1 MLKASFRPAETLP
14 WAHRTQNV
22 VSKAAYR
29 LAKGSRPFDQPAVFR
44 DIWPTRISVGTRMR
58 IPGGTEM
65 RRLFRQLVYL
75 LLCGQGARTR
85 ISVGT
90 RMRIPGG
97 TEMRS
102 MCKCGVASRRRRP
115 GHKERGIMVRNRAL
129 STSDMPAS
137 APRLSAEQLVVRNQ
151 ARSPADVLASAPR
164 VHTELAPMDTEP
176 GTFPSRTARIPLP
189 TIGCPVRA
197 SWSRRRRRWL
207 QSRRAWKRS

>member
-1 MLKASFRPAETLP
+1 MSSRTSFHWHGPRNVVPKASFRPAEMVP
-14 WAHRTQNV
+14 WAHRTQSV

-65 RRLFRQLVYL
+65 R
-75 LLCGQGARTR
+75 
-85 ISVGT
+85 
-90 RMRIPGG
+90 
-97 TEMRS
+97 S
-102 MCKCGVASRRRRP
+102 MCKCGMASRRRRP
-115 GHKERGIMVRNRAL
+115 GHKERGTMVRNRAL

-137 APRLSAEQLVVRNQ
+137 APRLSAGQFVVQNQ
-151 ARSPADVLASAPR
+151 ARSPADVYDFRTTCPSGTSPNGHF

-189 TIGCPVRA
+189 TTGCPLRV
-197 SWSRRRRRWL
+197 SWSRRRRRWW